1 MWTSI
6 LVCWGEATNIYIYK
20 QEHTVVNSKKKKNE
34 SIESGASL
42 SNIQGFHSSGNRKQ
56 VGNIFTDPSHPA
68 FFQLLLSSR
77 RYSQHILTRSSSD
90 GDVWSEAHSPHIVT
104 QELPPPLLSLIS
116 KVSNNK
122 NLPKATLRELCWEQ
136 CSCPRFF
143 YGICWVLVSVLISLK
158 WFVLFLHSC
167 FSVFY
172 VVFRI

>member
-20 QEHTVVNSKKKKNE
+20 QEHTVVNSKKKKKE

-104 QELPPPLLSLIS
+104 QELPPPPL
-116 KVSNNK
+116 
-122 NLPKATLRELCWEQ
+122 
-136 CSCPRFF
+136 
-143 YGICWVLVSVLISLK
+143 YY
-158 WFVLFLHSC
+158 H
-167 FSVFY
+167 
-172 VVFRI
+172 